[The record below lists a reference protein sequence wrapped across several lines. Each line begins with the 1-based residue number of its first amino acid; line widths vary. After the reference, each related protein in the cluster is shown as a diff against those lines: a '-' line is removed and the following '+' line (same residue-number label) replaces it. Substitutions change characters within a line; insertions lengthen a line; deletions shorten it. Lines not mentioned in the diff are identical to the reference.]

1 MAFSKE
7 KKLML
12 TDTQKKATKPS
23 AHVFV
28 KASAGTGKTH
38 VLMARVLRLLV
49 NGTPPEKILCL
60 TYTKAAANEVANRII
75 ETLGKWVMM
84 KHHDLSKSIEEKTGE
99 TPNPKILERARG
111 LFAAA
116 LEVPGGFQ
124 INTIHSF
131 CQTLLK
137 RFPVEASL
145 SPHFTVLDE
154 RTASILLNK
163 AIQEVMAND
172 VLKETFSLL
181 SAECNENSFREYI
194 VSLIHLRRS
203 IPLLTGG
210 EQNCSRLIQNLYK
223 ALHVNRNDNEKAI
236 LENQFT
242 SPQSFDHESLE
253 QLVES
258 AGRGSKTEQAKG
270 GVWQEFLTSSVEQR
284 REIYKKYKD
293 TFFTKNGEQRATILN
308 KTTLQNNLRLGEA
321 LAKEIKR
328 LKKIDD
334 TLRLHNVARR
344 TAALISVACE
354 VNKLYSEYKK
364 SSGWMDFDDLVLE
377 SRNLLSKQEVV
388 DWIRYKLDGGMD
400 HMLIDEAQDTNST
413 QWKII
418 DKLTEEF
425 FVGTSS
431 RDILRTFFAVGDSKQ
446 SIFRF
451 QGAEPKEFE
460 SARIRY
466 EQQAKKVEME
476 FILTQLSDS
485 FRSTAEVLES
495 VDTVFRHEPAR
506 QGLGQNDV
514 SHITNR
520 ESDAGRVEMWALEKS
535 PEQTADRG
543 GWRLPV
549 EQGFEKTAEAA
560 LASRIAKKIE
570 QLLNPTQKDI
580 SPRQPGDIMV
590 LVRQRSDFIEHL
602 VRELKARK
610 IPVSGLDRMELNEQ
624 IVIHDLLALAR
635 FTLLPDDDYT
645 LACVLKSP
653 FAQIN
658 EEDLYKLCH
667 NRQGTLWDALKK
679 QLHSK
684 QLRDAHFFL
693 STLLQKT
700 DYVTPFDF
708 FSYVLSEKEGRKRL
722 VSQLGIEVNDPIDE
736 FLSLCLT
743 FESKNAPSL
752 QGFLRW
758 FEESKSEIK
767 RDLERGKNEVRILT
781 IHAAKGLQAPVV
793 FLPDTCRTESPKSK
807 TIIESQSLSPQNSSL
822 PIWIGGQK
830 NAVGLLESAF
840 AEVETQNREESNRLL
855 YVALTRAE
863 DELYISGWQSGR
875 NNDAPQESW
884 YAMIRD
890 AFEKHSA
897 AADENR
903 TICKMNDEDG
913 RPMWVF
919 TNPNKTRRASKT
931 PVTTNEKFPLP
942 EWIRTP
948 APAEKPR
955 LRGLRPSAP
964 VETENPIVS
973 SDLKKALKRGEIIHK
988 LLELLPSVPPQDQK
1002 VATEAFLKKP
1012 AFNLTSA
1019 ERERIAR
1026 QVSAILS
1033 HPQFKPLF
1041 SDGSRSEVGIA
1052 GLVNNDYITGQV
1064 DRLLVRENDIFI
1076 ADYKTNRSVPKTAA
1090 EIPKSYLSQM
1100 QVYVALLSKIYPQK
1114 KIHAALVWIEDGSL
1128 MEIPGS
1134 LLMPVQA

>member
-1 MAFSKE
+1 
-7 KKLML
+7 ML
-12 TDTQKKATKPS
+12 TDKQKRTTKPT

-84 KHHDLSKSIEEKTGE
+84 NHHALSQSIEEKTGE
-99 TPNPKILERARG
+99 TPTPKILDRARG
-111 LFAAA
+111 LFAAV

-131 CQTLLK
+131 CQALLK

-163 AIQEVMAND
+163 AIQEVMANP
-172 VLKETFSLL
+172 VLKETFAVL

-210 EQNCSRLIQNLYK
+210 EQDCSLLIQNLYE
-223 ALHVNRNDNEKAI
+223 ALQVNRNDNEEAI
-236 LENQFT
+236 LKNQFT
-242 SPQSFDHESLE
+242 SPQSFDHKGL
-253 QLVES
+253 QDLVK
-258 AGRGSKTEQAKG
+258 AALGGSNTEQTKG
-270 GVWQEFLTSSVEQR
+270 GVWQEFLTSSIQQR
-284 REIYKKYKD
+284 REIYKKYKN
-293 TFFTKNGEQRATILN
+293 TFFKENGEQRKIILN
-308 KTTLQNNLRLGEA
+308 KTTLQNNSMLEEV

-334 TLRLHNVARR
+334 ALRLHNVARR
-344 TAALISVACE
+344 TAALISVACA
-354 VNKLYSEYKK
+354 VNRLYSEYKR

-377 SRNLLSKQEVV
+377 SRNLLSNEDVV
-388 DWIRYKLDGGMD
+388 DWIRYKLDGGID
-400 HMLIDEAQDTNST
+400 HMLIDEAQDTNSA

-425 FVGTSS
+425 FVGLSS
-431 RDILRTFFAVGDSKQ
+431 REVLRTFFAVGDSKQ

-451 QGAEPKEFE
+451 QGAEPKEFD
-460 SARIRY
+460 SARERY
-466 EQQAKKVEME
+466 EQQAKKVEVE
-476 FILTQLSDS
+476 FIVTQLSDS
-485 FRSTAEVLES
+485 FRSTTEVLES
-495 VDTVFRHEPAR
+495 VDTVFRHESTR
-506 QGLGQNDV
+506 QGLGQDDV
-514 SHITNR
+514 RHITNR
-520 ESDAGRVEMWALEKS
+520 ASDAGRVEMWSLEKS
-535 PEQTADRG
+535 PEQTADQD
-543 GWRLPV
+543 GWRMPV
-549 EQGFEKTAEAA
+549 EQGFEETAEAT
-560 LASRIAKKIE
+560 LAVRIAKKIE
-570 QLLNPTQKDI
+570 QLLKSTQNDVG
-580 SPRQPGDIMV
+580 PRQPGDIMV

-624 IVIHDLLALAR
+624 IVIHDLLALAS

-653 FAQIN
+653 FVQIN
-658 EEDLYKLCH
+658 EDDLYKLCH

-679 QLHSK
+679 QAHSQ
-684 QLRDAHFFL
+684 QLCDAHSLL

-708 FSYVLSEKEGRKRL
+708 FSYVLSEKEGRKQL
-722 VSQLGIEVNDPIDE
+722 VSRLGIEVNDPIDE

-752 QGFLRW
+752 QSFLRW

-807 TIIESQSLSPQNSSL
+807 IIIESQSLSPQNSSL

-830 NAVGLLESAF
+830 NAVGPLEKAF
-840 AEVETQNREESNRLL
+840 AEVATQNREESNRLL

-863 DELYISGWQSGR
+863 DELYIAGWQSGT
-875 NNDAPQESW
+875 NNDAPQGSW

-890 AFEKHSA
+890 AFEKYLSVPSQ
-897 AADENR
+897 ER

-913 RPMWVF
+913 RPMWIF
-919 TNPNKTRRASKT
+919 TNPNKKPRTRKT
-931 PVTTNEKFPLP
+931 PVATNERIPLP

-948 APAEKPR
+948 APAEKPH
-955 LRGLRPSAP
+955 LRGLRPSAT
-964 VETENPIVS
+964 VEGENPMTS
-973 SDLKKALKRGEIIHK
+973 SDLKKALKRGEAIHK
-988 LLELLPSVPPQDQK
+988 LLELLPSVPPQNQK
-1002 VATEAFLKKP
+1002 AAAEAFLKKP
-1012 AFNLTSA
+1012 AFDLASA
-1019 ERERIAR
+1019 ERERIEK
-1026 QVSAILS
+1026 QVSGILS
-1033 HPQFKPLF
+1033 HPQFRPLF
-1041 SDGSRSEVGIA
+1041 SEESRGEVGVAGVVDGHSIA
-1052 GLVNNDYITGQV
+1052 GQV
-1064 DRLLVRENDIFI
+1064 DRLLIREEDIFI
-1076 ADYKTNRSVPKTAA
+1076 ADYKTNRSVPKTLA
-1090 EIPKSYLSQM
+1090 EVPKSYLSQM
-1100 QVYVALLSKIYPQK
+1100 QLYAALLSKIYPQK

-1128 MEIPGS
+1128 MEIPEN
-1134 LLMPVQA
+1134 LLMPAQA